1 MVGYTEYK
9 NLIDKAIQGSISM
22 FNYHSQ
28 LVAEHYYSSPFYEW
42 PIIWMPLLDA
52 NDAVTATKV
61 SAVSCMGNPAIWW
74 VGIPCQVFVLVHG
87 ILKKNKKA
95 AFLFLAY
102 LAQYVPW
109 MSISRITFIYH
120 YFPAILFVI
129 QMMGYTINCII
140 HRFSWGKKAVTIYL
154 AAAVI
159 VFFLFFPVVSGF
171 PIDRELGMKL
181 RWLKDW
187 ILIL

>member
-1 MVGYTEYK
+1 
-9 NLIDKAIQGSISM
+9 
-22 FNYHSQ
+22 
-28 LVAEHYYSSPFYEW
+28 
-42 PIIWMPLLDA
+42 
-52 NDAVTATKV
+52 
-61 SAVSCMGNPAIWW
+61 
-74 VGIPCQVFVLVHG
+74 
-87 ILKKNKKA
+87 
-95 AFLFLAY
+95 
-102 LAQYVPW
+102 
-109 MSISRITFIYH
+109 
-120 YFPAILFVI
+120 
-129 QMMGYTINCII
+129 MMGYTISCII